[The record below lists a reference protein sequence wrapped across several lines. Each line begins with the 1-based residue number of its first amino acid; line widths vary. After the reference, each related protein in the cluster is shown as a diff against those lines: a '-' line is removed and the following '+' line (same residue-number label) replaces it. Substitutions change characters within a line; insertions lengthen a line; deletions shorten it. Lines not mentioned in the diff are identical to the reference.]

1 MQGRGTLLLFLG
13 TFLILGSLIFVVWH
27 NTFFKQPVLE
37 KMLREAR
44 VFIEKD
50 SDESLYRALDIL
62 AQVASN
68 EDHPDQSNQAM
79 FHIAEVYE
87 KLKMPEVAKRKY
99 IELLNRNN
107 ISSAQLKNRVEF
119 KIAKLRIM
127 TVYKDEAYIR
137 LLRLT
142 RELADRNFLSEVYT
156 ELAKLYLRY
165 KKVNKAIT
173 SLKIAL
179 RENPDNREAQ
189 KLLAML
195 QKDPEKETTS
205 HSKPPASQKADP
217 SSKGKEFLKV
227 AFGYYGQHNYEKAIR
242 YFRRAVNCC
251 KNTPEE
257 EIAWFYIGSS
267 HARRKQYDQA
277 IEAHKKVLN
286 NSITARDQLS
296 TIRIGQLYF
305 DQGRYDDAFHYFLR
319 STNRYPN
326 GKYLNIAREWKA
338 EARKSRE
345 DKERYGRQF

>member
-1 MQGRGTLLLFLG
+1 MQGNRGTLLLFLG
-13 TFLILGSLIFVVWH
+13 TFMILGSLIFVIWH
-27 NTFFKQPVLE
+27 NAFFKRPALE
-37 KMLREAR
+37 KMLKEAR

-50 SDESLYRALDIL
+50 SNESLYRALDIL
-62 AQVASN
+62 AQVASD
-68 EDHPDQSNQAM
+68 EDHPEQSNQAM

-87 KLKMPEVAKRKY
+87 KLKMPQVAKRKY

-107 ISSAQLKNRVEF
+107 ISSKQLKNRVEF
-119 KIAKLRIM
+119 KIAKLKIM
-127 TVYKDEAYIR
+127 TLYKDEVYIR

-156 ELAKLYLRY
+156 ELAKLYVSS
-165 KKVNKAIT
+165 KNISQAIT

-195 QKDPEKETTS
+195 QKHPGKETTADS
-205 HSKPPASQKADP
+205 NLPSSQEVDQH
-217 SSKGKEFLKV
+217 SKGKKFLKV
-227 AFGYYGQHNYEKAIR
+227 AFKYYGQQDYEKAIKN
-242 YFRRAVNCC
+242 FRKTTDCC

-267 HARRKQYDQA
+267 HAIQNQYDQA

-305 DQGRYDDAFHYFLR
+305 DQGKYDDAFNYFLR

-326 GKYLNIAREWKA
+326 GKYLNIAKEWKE
-338 EARKSRE
+338 EARKSKE
-345 DKERYGRQF
+345 DRKRYDQ